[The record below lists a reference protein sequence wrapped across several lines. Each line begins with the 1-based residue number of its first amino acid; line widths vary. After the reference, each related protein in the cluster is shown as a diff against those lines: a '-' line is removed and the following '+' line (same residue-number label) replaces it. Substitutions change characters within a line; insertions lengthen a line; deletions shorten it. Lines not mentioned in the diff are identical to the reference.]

1 MDDIQFKEL
10 VKICV
15 DKLKDE
21 TIFELI
27 KNDTEYQ
34 KTTEKEEIAEK
45 AFLELDLTAEQ
56 RNICNHL
63 LKCREQ

>member
-1 MDDIQFKEL
+1 MNDIQFKEL

-27 KNDTEYQ
+27 ENDTEYQ
-34 KTTEKEEIAEK
+34 KTAEKEGIAEK
-45 AFLELDLTAEQ
+45 AIHIL
-56 RNICNHL
+56 
-63 LKCREQ
+63 